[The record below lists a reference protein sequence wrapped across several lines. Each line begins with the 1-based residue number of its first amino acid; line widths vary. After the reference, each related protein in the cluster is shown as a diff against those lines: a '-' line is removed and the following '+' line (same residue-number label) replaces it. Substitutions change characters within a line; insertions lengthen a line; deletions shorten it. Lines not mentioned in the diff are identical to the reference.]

1 MKLPCYWEA
10 KSDFISNHK
19 TLRFP
24 MVIICLILLIAASLL
39 MQTLI
44 FGGLLVFLKHIK
56 YFLSVLPMILFM
68 SVAGAEIVE
77 PDVDKG
83 FADPIP
89 QGEFDELFIP
99 LKRVQNLFLV
109 EARVD
114 STIGFFILDTG
125 APHLVLNKTYFT
137 EGRKAANGNTS
148 YGITGGG
155 NTVLNTTVDS
165 LIIQKLFYTQVDADI
180 VNLGHI
186 EDARGVKILGLLGA
200 SLFLAME
207 MEIDLRNN
215 LLILYKLDSEGN
227 RIAGNERK
235 EEPNLFMPIDITND
249 VIFMDVTIATKKLRF
264 CLDTGAERN
273 VLSNMVSNKI
283 LKQFT
288 LTTSSALTGSGGSD
302 QLVLNGRIDS
312 VEIGGSYFVAMPFIL
327 TNLNYLQLVY
337 DTNINGILGY
347 DFLSK
352 GIVTINHKKKKL
364 SMYFY
369 TPKSNE

>member
-1 MKLPCYWEA
+1 
-10 KSDFISNHK
+10 
-19 TLRFP
+19 
-24 MVIICLILLIAASLL
+24 

>member
-1 MKLPCYWEA
+1 LKLPCYWEA
-10 KSDFISNHK
+10 RSDFISNHK